1 MAMKIRNIGSR
12 GIIVTY
18 DDLLDTEFSCTS
30 NIYIVKGE
38 KEACVIDTFLGPKI
52 MGTTLKEIG
61 LASNDVKYV
70 INTHSDWDHVWGNS
84 HFSGAV
90 VIAHEK
96 LLESKETGED
106 FEELLKF
113 ASGKI
118 KLREPDIT
126 FDSKLDLK
134 DIKLELFY
142 TPGHTSDSIS
152 IYDPVDRVLIVGDN
166 AENPIPSFIDPLLVE
181 KHLRSL
187 ETYLEMD
194 FEILIPGHGEIMT
207 REELMLNITYLQDLL
222 KNDPEELEKY
232 NKGKTKFN
240 HQINLN
246 YLWK

>member
-12 GIIVTY
+12 GILVTF

-30 NIYIVKGE
+30 NIYIIKGE
-38 KEACVIDTFLGPKI
+38 KENCVIDTFLGPKI
-52 MGTTLKEIG
+52 MGQTMKEIG
-61 LASNDVKYV
+61 ISMDTVKYV

-84 HFSGAV
+84 YFTKAL

-96 LLESKETGED
+96 LLEAKDSGED

-126 FDSKLDLK
+126 FDSRLFLNDL
-134 DIKLELFY
+134 KLELFY
-142 TPGHTSDSIS
+142 TPGHTADSIS
-152 IYDPVDRVLIVGDN
+152 IYDPVDKILIVGDN
-166 AENPIPSFIDPLLVE
+166 AEDPIPSFIDPVFVE
-181 KHLRSL
+181 KHLNSL
-187 ETYLEMD
+187 ESYLEM
-194 FEILIPGHGEIMT
+194 EVEYIIPGHGEIMT
-207 REELMLNITYLQDLL
+207 REELLLNITYLRDLL

-240 HQINLN
+240 HQMNLN